1 MDLAKSHYFQSIALG
16 LFAVLILLVL
26 VSIDS
31 FFLQV
36 LLVFGLSLGAVL
48 NYFMFG
54 FTSAWRNLILYQKT
68 LGVRAQIWM
77 LTLASLLFLPLI
89 LIGQHTESDYQGLV
103 RPVSLSVVLGAFLFG
118 IGMQLAGSCSSGTL
132 NRLGKLAP
140 FSFLTFPFL
149 LVGGVLASY
158 FYGSWVNWPSLNPT
172 SFSMLFNGFGVL
184 ISLGLFGIIYGVLI
198 GYERTKTGYLE
209 PMVDWQA
216 PSPFIKRLHPLFIAG
231 ILLALLNFLVF
242 IWSGQPW
249 SIASVFTIWGIK
261 LAALSGFGFDWA
273 FWDVAIL
280 YGERFERPLL
290 QDPVSLTAIGLIL
303 GSLFVTLLGRS
314 DSKHEPLRLKNV
326 IYAMLGGLLMGF
338 GATLSYGCNIGAFF
352 SGIASGSLHGWLWIV
367 FAVLGNI
374 LALKWIMR
382 K

>member
-1 MDLAKSHYFQSIALG
+1 
-16 LFAVLILLVL
+16 
-26 VSIDS
+26 
-31 FFLQV
+31 
-36 LLVFGLSLGAVL
+36 
-48 NYFMFG
+48 
-54 FTSAWRNLILYQKT
+54 
-68 LGVRAQIWM
+68 M

-149 LVGGVLASY
+149 LAGGVLASY

>member
-1 MDLAKSHYFQSIALG
+1 MGFAKYRYFQHIGLVFFALSI
-16 LFAVLILLVL
+16 LILLVY
-26 VSIDS
+26 IDS

-36 LLVFGLSLGAVL
+36 LLVLGLGLGAVL

-54 FTSAWRNLILYQKT
+54 FTSAWRSLILNNKT

-77 LTLASLLFLPLI
+77 LLLATLLFLPLI
-89 LIGQHTESDYQGLV
+89 LIGSWQGQTYQGLV
-103 RPVSLSVVLGAFLFG
+103 RPVSLSVVLGGFLFG

-149 LVGGVLASY
+149 LVGGVLAAY
-158 FYGSWVNWPSLNPT
+158 FYGSWVNWPSLAPT
-172 SFSMLFNGFGVL
+172 SLSMIFNGFGVL
-184 ISLGLFGIIYGVLI
+184 ISLALFGMFYRWLTAYELKKTGDLEKVFNWGASVSFNQRIHPLLMAGVL
-198 GYERTKTGYLE
+198 
-209 PMVDWQA
+209 
-216 PSPFIKRLHPLFIAG
+216 
-231 ILLALLNFLVF
+231 LAILNFMVF

-273 FWDVAIL
+273 FWDIAML
-280 YGERFERPLL
+280 YGERFERPVL

-314 DSKHEPLRLKNV
+314 QTKQEPFRLKNAA
-326 IYAMLGGLLMGF
+326 YAIIGGLLMGF

-374 LALKWIMR
+374 LALKWIM
-382 K
+382 KK